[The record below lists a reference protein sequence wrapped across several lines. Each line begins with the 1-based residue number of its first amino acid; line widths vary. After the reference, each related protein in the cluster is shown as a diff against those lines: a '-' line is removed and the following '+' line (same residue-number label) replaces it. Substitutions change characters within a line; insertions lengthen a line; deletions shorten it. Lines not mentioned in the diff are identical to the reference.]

1 MASSKSFSIIYLR
14 RLLAPLPASPVK
26 RDELLCTSMIRVPSS
41 VVVFMRDR
49 LLARNIIWQ
58 SPMSGMNEISAP
70 LLSVKVK
77 RLSVNF
83 FFSVSANPRFLRSSF
98 QGVPNGGLEIQK
110 SYVSPGWPSREMV
123 LSKAIYSRRSFP
135 CTY

>member
-1 MASSKSFSIIYLR
+1 MASSKSFSIIYWR

-26 RDELLCTSMIRVPSS
+26 RDEPLCTSTIRVPSS